1 MLLTCSISNFQET
14 RYRQRYLDL
23 MLNLEVRQIFKT
35 RAKVIQYVRKFLDDL
50 DFLEVCLRLMIDIYH
65 FGLNVLVIYFPIFFL
80 MF

>member
-1 MLLTCSISNFQET
+1 MVLTRSISLFQET

-50 DFLEVCLRLMIDIYH
+50 DFLEVCLLLTIV
-65 FGLNVLVIYFPIFFL
+65 N
-80 MF
+80 